1 MNVFRK
7 AIPSSPTHSRLWSV
21 ICLIMACFYPMLHAQ
36 TNASQSDSSSAS
48 IRLNQRSDAFYKS
61 ISEHSDR
68 HWLLRR
74 VYPLIFRTDD
84 VTKQL
89 RWEDINYDEWDG
101 KQISKISI
109 LRLDVF
115 NGRKSLKRRKTYQAL
130 ARFGNA
136 IHIDTREW
144 VVRENLFFS
153 EGQFIDHGVMKR
165 NLNYLNGLEYINEA
179 HILVLPTVADA
190 GQVEVVVVIRDKFS
204 LYPGFERGDDHQM
217 QIELNDHNFL
227 GWGQKLQNAWHIDTR
242 GKSSVGWESFYNVA
256 NIRGTFVRGDLNWQD
271 IPGYSSKGL
280 AFERPFLYPALS
292 SSGGL
297 EISDTYT
304 YPPFD
309 SISVDKTNL
318 GGWYARSFSSKGI
331 SDNRYRYAAI
341 SMEKVWHNKRPFTS
355 VESGREWHDK
365 LMIMG
370 SIALTQSNYGRLDK
384 TSSFLG
390 NERLPLGFLLE
401 FPFGYEFGEY
411 SNRQFVGFRAGLG
424 KIVLDDAFMYVESN
438 VESFIRKGKPEQ
450 GVLCIKPM
458 LISPLRSFGSYSTR
472 TFYRARLT
480 LGKNRLE
487 REAMELSDDPF
498 YRGSVNLSGN
508 NMMSFSLEQDFNAPL
523 SIMGFDVALYGF
535 VDGAV
540 ITNSPLRP
548 KIDESVMVEGLGI
561 RLRNPRLVWRSM
573 QLQVAWNQSFG
584 EFSSPRFSLS
594 THVPV
599 KLLQFEGR
607 RPKPYEF

>member
-1 MNVFRK
+1 
-7 AIPSSPTHSRLWSV
+7 
-21 ICLIMACFYPMLHAQ
+21 MLNAEI
-36 TNASQSDSSSAS
+36 NASHSDSGSAIS
-48 IRLNQRSDAFYKS
+48 RYIKRSDAFYKS

-68 HWLLRR
+68 NWLLRK
-74 VYPLIFRTDD
+74 VYPLIFRSDD
-84 VTKQL
+84 AANKL

-101 KQISKISI
+101 MQISKISI

-130 ARFGNA
+130 AKIGNA

-153 EGQFIDHGVMKR
+153 EGDYIDHGILKR
-165 NLNYLNGLEYINEA
+165 NLNYLNGLEYISEA
-179 HILVLPTVADA
+179 HIVVMPTVDNTQ
-190 GQVEVVVVIRDKFS
+190 QVEIVVVIRDKFS
-204 LYPGFERGDDHQM
+204 LYPGFERGDDNQV
-217 QIELNDHNFL
+217 QIKLNDHNFL
-227 GWGQKLQNAWHIDTR
+227 GWGQKLQNAWHVNTKS
-242 GKSSVGWESFYNVA
+242 KSSIGWESFYSVA
-256 NIRGTFVRGDLNWQD
+256 NIRGTFIRGDINWQD

-297 EISDTYT
+297 ELSDTYT
-304 YPPFD
+304 HPPYD
-309 SISVDKTNL
+309 SISVDKTDL

-331 SDNRYRYAAI
+331 TDNRYRYAAF
-341 SMEKVWHNKRPFTS
+341 SLEKTWHQKRPYTS
-355 VESGREWHDK
+355 EERGREWHDK
-365 LMIMG
+365 LLIMG
-370 SIALTQSNYGRLDK
+370 SLALTQSDYGRLDK

-401 FPFGYEFGEY
+401 FPFGYEFSEF
-411 SNRQFVGFRAGLG
+411 SDRQFIGFRAGMG
-424 KIVLDDAFMYVESN
+424 KIVLEDAFVYVESN

-458 LISPLRSFGSYSTR
+458 LISPLRSFGSFSTR

-487 REAMELSDDPF
+487 HEALELSDDPF
-498 YRGSVNLSGN
+498 YRGNVNLSGAN
-508 NMMSFSLEQDFNAPL
+508 LMSFTLEQDFNAPL

-548 KIDESVMVEGLGI
+548 KIDESVMLEGLGI

-584 EFSSPRFSLS
+584 KFSSPRFSLS